1 MKRPSLLLSVVPV
14 VFLIGLIAV
23 AVPLFGDDI
32 TAGPAQIALL
42 SATSLA
48 ALISILY
55 LKVPWNKLET
65 FMLDHLS
72 KTGAAVF
79 ILLMIGALTGSWMMS
94 GIVPT
99 MISYGLKLIN
109 PGIFLFTIF
118 ILASIA
124 SLVTGSSWTTV
135 GTIGLAMFAAGKI
148 LGIPAPWLAG
158 AIISGAYFGDKMS
171 PLSDTT
177 NLAATV
183 GGTDLYTHVKYMA
196 ITVTPAYIIAGIVYV
211 VAGFFLTNGG
221 NINIDQQCID
231 LQNTFHISPFLLLVP
246 CATGFMI
253 YKKVSPFLSLF
264 LSALMGIL
272 VACLFQPH
280 IIRQISPEHLSNTS
294 SYIFASFQILSS
306 KCQIITGNEM
316 LDTLCKTSGMAG
328 MLNTV
333 WLILCVTTF
342 GGVMEAS
349 GMISRITQAMLVRI
363 KSTFSLVGSTI
374 ASCIFCNVALS
385 DQYMSIL
392 LPGKMFAKAYKEK
405 GYAPELLSRTLEDSG
420 TVTSVLVPWNTCAVV
435 QSGVLGISTLAY
447 LPYCF
452 FNILSPIVSLVVAAI
467 GYKIRRITTVST

>member
-1 MKRPSLLLSVVPV
+1 MKRPSLLLSIVPV
-14 VFLIGLIAV
+14 LFLITLIAV
-23 AVPLFGDDI
+23 SVPIFGDDI

-48 ALISILY
+48 ALISIIF
-55 LKVPWNKLET
+55 LKVPWKQIET
-65 FMLDHLS
+65 FMLEHLS
-72 KTGAAVF
+72 KTGSAIF

-99 MISYGLKLIN
+99 MIYYGLKLIS
-109 PGIFLFTIF
+109 PSIFLFTIF
-118 ILASIA
+118 VLASIA

-135 GTIGLAMFAAGKI
+135 GTLGVAMFVAGKI

-183 GGTDLYTHVKYMA
+183 AGTDLYTHIKYMT
-196 ITVTPAYIIAGIVYV
+196 ITVTPSYILAGIIYI
-211 VAGFFLTNGG
+211 VAGFFFTKGG
-221 NINIDQQCID
+221 SIDIGQQCID
-231 LQNTFHISPFLLLVP
+231 LKGAFNITPFLLIVP
-246 CATGFMI
+246 CITGYMI

-264 LSALMGIL
+264 LSAIMGIV
-272 VACLFQPH
+272 VACIFQPH
-280 IIRQISPEHLSNTS
+280 IIFQISPHNISKTA
-294 SYIFASFQILSS
+294 SYIFSSLKILSTE
-306 KCQIITGNEM
+306 CQIVTGNEM
-316 LDTLCKTSGMAG
+316 LDTLCKTKGMGG

-342 GGVMEAS
+342 GGAMEAS
-349 GMISRITQAMLVRI
+349 GMITRITEAMLKRI
-363 KSTFSLVGSTI
+363 QSTFSLVGSTI
-374 ASCIFCNVALS
+374 ASCIFCNIALS

-392 LPGKMFAKAYKEK
+392 LPGKMFVKAYKDK

-452 FNILSPIVSLVVAAI
+452 FNLLSPIVSLIIAAI
-467 GYKIRRITTVST
+467 GYKIRKIK